1 MSRGAPF
8 PGPCPVLLGTFTDD
22 SLEAQLH
29 EYAKQG
35 NCVKLKKILKKGK
48 YSAEGAGAAGAI
60 FLHSFWLKQCH
71 G

>member
-1 MSRGAPF
+1 
-8 PGPCPVLLGTFTDD
+8 
-22 SLEAQLH
+22 
-29 EYAKQG
+29 
-35 NCVKLKKILKKGK
+35 VKLKKILKKGK